1 MADDVDATDADG
13 YRGAPGHG
21 SDDSKMRFRML
32 RYARHA
38 LMAGA
43 LVGALSAS
51 VPPAPAQ
58 SAALPPQNLTR
69 LVGDAELIVV
79 AQVMRVT
86 DGFTPQG
93 EPYTEVTLGIDE
105 CPKGALRGGARH
117 TFRQFGLVA
126 PRKMPDGQMLLA
138 VSPDGYPRWHEGERV
153 VAFLEQPEPR
163 TGLQTTVGLA
173 HGKLN
178 LLDGRAVNELG
189 NRGLF
194 DGVRIDGGLL
204 TQRERAMI
212 ASRGPVDAATF
223 VGLVARAARENW
235 VATGKMR

>member
-1 MADDVDATDADG
+1 M
-13 YRGAPGHG
+13 P
-21 SDDSKMRFRML
+21 FRML
-32 RYARHA
+32 RNARHV
-38 LMAGA
+38 LLAGA
-43 LVGALSAS
+43 LVAVLSAS
-51 VPPAPAQ
+51 VPPVPAQ
-58 SAALPPQNLTR
+58 SSGLPPQNLTR

-86 DGFTPQG
+86 DGLTPQG

-105 CPKGALRGGARH
+105 CPKGAIRGGARL

-126 PRKMPDGQMLLA
+126 PRKMPDGQMLLT
-138 VSPDGYPRWHEGERV
+138 VSPDGYPHWQEGERV
-153 VAFLEQPEPR
+153 IAFLEQPEPR

-194 DGVRIDGGLL
+194 DGVRVNGGLL
-204 TQRERAMI
+204 TERERAMFS
-212 ASRGPVDAATF
+212 SRGPVDAATF
-223 VGLVARAARENW
+223 VGLVGRAVRENW
-235 VATGKMR
+235 IATGKMR

>member
-1 MADDVDATDADG
+1 
-13 YRGAPGHG
+13 
-21 SDDSKMRFRML
+21 ML
-32 RYARHA
+32 RHARHVLLA
-38 LMAGA
+38 VA
-43 LVGALSAS
+43 LVAALTAS
-51 VPPAPAQ
+51 LPPVPAQ
-58 SAALPPQNLTR
+58 STGLPARNLTR

-86 DGFTPQG
+86 DGLTPQG
-93 EPYTEVTLGIDE
+93 EPYTEVTLGIHE
-105 CPKGALRGGARH
+105 CPKGGLRGGTRH

-126 PRKMPDGQMLLA
+126 PRKMPDGRMLLA
-138 VSPDGYPRWHEGERV
+138 VSPDGYPHWQEGERV
-153 VAFLEQPEPR
+153 IAFLEQPETR

-194 DGVRIDGGLL
+194 DGVRFSGGLL
-204 TQRERAMI
+204 TERERAMI

-223 VGLVARAARENW
+223 VGLVGRAARENW
-235 VATGKMR
+235 VGTGKLR